1 MATTKLQTRILNKIS
16 TWTEWE
22 SVKSTFKPLRGEI
35 CIVEI
40 PTGTANAIDKENGSK
55 LTPPATGIKVGD
67 GQHVFGELP
76 WIQAVAGDVTAWC
89 KEHMADFD
97 KFKAQVAA
105 AVADSEGGLQDA
117 IDGLGQR
124 ITNLE
129 ATVNTGD
136 NSNAKLRQA
145 ITAVD
150 GKADANAQNITGLTS
165 TKADKTQVATDIKTA
180 KDNILGED
188 SASSDKTVKG
198 AYKAAADAQDTADS
212 AVEAA
217 GQALVDAN
225 AYTDGKVTDILGKND
240 DNSNFVGTVKGA
252 YATANA
258 AQGTANANAGEI
270 TSIKEDIQ
278 EINNMLGGA
287 GEQTVSKRLEA
298 LETNDGVQDGKIKNN
313 ADAIDANA
321 KAIKAEEDRAKG
333 IEGDHETRIATMENF
348 WKAADDP
355 VGTIDKLSEIVDY
368 ISKDESGALDMAKDI
383 EANAKAIE
391 DEVERAEKAESDLKD
406 AIDGLR
412 GNALETDTLGTV
424 KKLAEDAGK
433 AASDNLDTAK
443 GYTDQEVGKVLG
455 KDGDD
460 AAAKTVYGA
469 HAAAAAASAAA
480 ATADEK
486 AVAAQEA
493 AEAAQGA
500 ADAAQDD
507 ADAANTAIGKLLGSS
522 VSEANGKISTIS
534 FADGKL
540 TATRKDIVMA
550 DMSATEVFIFDCGSA
565 TVNAANLD
573 LTV

>member
-40 PTGTANAIDKENGSK
+40 PSGTSSTG

-67 GQHVFGELP
+67 GQHFFGELP

-89 KEHMADFD
+89 KENMADFD

-145 ITAVD
+145 ITDVN
-150 GKADANAQNITGLTS
+150 GIVTGHTTELGQLTAN
-165 TKADKTQVATDIKTA
+165 KADKTQVATDIATAKTA
-180 KDNILGED
+180 VLGEEGYTG
-188 SASSDKTVKG
+188 TVKG
-198 AYKAAADAQDTADS
+198 AYEAAATAKDAADAAS
-212 AVEAA
+212 EAA
-217 GQALVDAN
+217 GKALTDAK

-252 YATANA
+252 YAAAAA
-258 AQGTANANAGEI
+258 AQSKADTNAGDI
-270 TSIKEDIQ
+270 VDIKQDIVD
-278 EINNMLGGA
+278 INALLGGE
-287 GEQTVSKRLEA
+287 GNQSVSARLEA
-298 LETNDGVQDGKIKNN
+298 LEEASEDHAGKIQDNT
-313 ADAIDANA
+313 DAIG
-321 KAIKAEEDRAKG
+321 AEKERA
-333 IEGDHETRIATMENF
+333 EGVEAGFETRIATMENF

-368 ISKDESGALDMAKDI
+368 IAKDESGAIDMAKDI
-383 EANAKAIE
+383 EANTKAIE
-391 DEVERAEKAESDLKD
+391 AEVDRAEKAEADLQD
-406 AIDGLR
+406 AID
-412 GNALETDTLGTV
+412 ALYGDAVVGTDTLGSV
-424 KKLAEDAGK
+424 KDLAEEAK
-433 AASDNLDTAK
+433 QAASDNLNTAK
-443 GYTDQEVGKVLG
+443 SYTDQEAGKVLG
-455 KDGDD
+455 KEGD
-460 AAAKTVYGA
+460 AATAKTVYGA

-480 ATADEK
+480 ATADGK
-486 AVAAQEA
+486 AV
-493 AEAAQGA
+493 AAQGA

-507 ADAANTAIGKLLGSS
+507 ADAANTAIEKLLGSS

-565 TVNAANLD
+565 TVNAANL
-573 LTV
+573 TV

>member
-22 SVKSTFKPLRGEI
+22 SVKTTFKPLRGEI

-40 PTGTANAIDKENGSK
+40 PSGTSSTG

-76 WIQAVAGDVTAWC
+76 WIQAIAGDVTAWC
-89 KEHMADFD
+89 KENMADFD

-165 TKADKTQVATDIKTA
+165 TKADKTQVATDIATAKTAVLGQKDGADFNGTVMGAYEAAATA
-180 KDNILGED
+180 KD
-188 SASSDKTVKG
+188 
-198 AYKAAADAQDTADS
+198 AADAAS
-212 AVEAA
+212 EAA
-217 GQALVDAN
+217 GKALTDAK

-252 YATANA
+252 YAAA
-258 AQGTANANAGEI
+258 ASAQGKTDTNAQDIVDIKQDIVDINAL
-270 TSIKEDIQ
+270 
-278 EINNMLGGA
+278 LGGE
-287 GEQTVSKRLEA
+287 GNQSVSARLEA
-298 LETNDGVQDGKIKNN
+298 LEEASEDHAGKIQDNT
-313 ADAIDANA
+313 DAIG
-321 KAIKAEEDRAKG
+321 AEKERA
-333 IEGDHETRIATMENF
+333 EGVEAGFETRIATMENF

-368 ISKDESGALDMAKDI
+368 ISKDTTGALDMAKNI
-383 EANAKAIE
+383 EANTKAIE
-391 DEVERAEKAESDLKD
+391 DEVDRAEKAEADLQD
-406 AIDGLR
+406 AIDALR
-412 GNALETDTLGTV
+412 GDALATDTLGTV
-424 KKLAEDAGK
+424 KKAAEDAAK
-433 AASDNLDTAK
+433 AASDNLNTAK
-443 GYTDQEVGKVLG
+443 AYTDQEAGKVLG
-455 KDGDD
+455 AEGD
-460 AAAKTVYGA
+460 AATAKTVYGA

-480 ATADEK
+480 ATADGK
-486 AVAAQEA
+486 AVAAQGA
-493 AEAAQGA
+493 ADAAQGA

-507 ADAANTAIGKLLGSS
+507 ADAANTAISKLLGSS

-565 TVNAANLD
+565 TVNAANL
-573 LTV
+573 TV

>member
-22 SVKSTFKPLRGEI
+22 SVKTTFKPLRGEI

-40 PTGTANAIDKENGSK
+40 PSGTSSTG

-76 WIQAVAGDVTAWC
+76 WIQAIAGDVTAWC
-89 KEHMADFD
+89 KENMADFD

-165 TKADKTQVATDIKTA
+165 TKADKTQVATDIATAKTAVLGQKDGADFNGTVMGAYEAAATA
-180 KDNILGED
+180 KD
-188 SASSDKTVKG
+188 
-198 AYKAAADAQDTADS
+198 AADAAS
-212 AVEAA
+212 EAA
-217 GQALVDAN
+217 GKALTDAK

-252 YATANA
+252 YAAA
-258 AQGTANANAGEI
+258 ASAQGKADTNAQDIVDIKQDIVDINAL
-270 TSIKEDIQ
+270 
-278 EINNMLGGA
+278 LGGE
-287 GEQTVSKRLEA
+287 GNQSVSARLEA
-298 LETNDGVQDGKIKNN
+298 LEEASEDHAGKIQDNT
-313 ADAIDANA
+313 DAIG
-321 KAIKAEEDRAKG
+321 AEKERA
-333 IEGDHETRIATMENF
+333 EGVEAGFETRIATMENF

-368 ISKDESGALDMAKDI
+368 ISKDESGAIDMAKDI
-383 EANAKAIE
+383 EANTKAIE
-391 DEVERAEKAESDLKD
+391 AEVDRAEKAEADLQD
-406 AIDGLR
+406 AID
-412 GNALETDTLGTV
+412 ALYGDAVVGTDTLGSV
-424 KKLAEDAGK
+424 KDLAEEAK
-433 AASDNLDTAK
+433 QAASDNLNTAK

-455 KDGDD
+455 KEGD
-460 AAAKTVYGA
+460 AATVKTVYGA

-480 ATADEK
+480 ATADGK
-486 AVAAQEA
+486 AV
-493 AEAAQGA
+493 AAQGA
-500 ADAAQDD
+500 ADAAQND
-507 ADAANTAIGKLLGSS
+507 ADAANTAIEKLLGSS
-522 VSEANGKISTIS
+522 VSEANGKISAIS

-565 TVNAANLD
+565 TVNAANL
-573 LTV
+573 TV

>member
-22 SVKSTFKPLRGEI
+22 SVKTTFKPLRGEI

-40 PTGTANAIDKENGSK
+40 PSGTSSTG

-89 KEHMADFD
+89 KENMADFD

-124 ITNLE
+124 ITSLE
-129 ATVNTGD
+129 TTVNTGD

-165 TKADKTQVATDIKTA
+165 TKADKTQVATDIATAKTAVLGQKDGADFNGTVMGAYDAAATA
-180 KDNILGED
+180 KD
-188 SASSDKTVKG
+188 
-198 AYKAAADAQDTADS
+198 AADAAS
-212 AVEAA
+212 EAA
-217 GQALVDAN
+217 GKALTDAK

-252 YATANA
+252 YAAA
-258 AQGTANANAGEI
+258 ASAQGKADTNAQDIVDIKQDIVDINAL
-270 TSIKEDIQ
+270 
-278 EINNMLGGA
+278 LGGE
-287 GEQTVSKRLEA
+287 GNQSVSARLEA
-298 LETNDGVQDGKIKNN
+298 LEEASEDHAGKIQDNT
-313 ADAIDANA
+313 DAIG
-321 KAIKAEEDRAKG
+321 AEKERA
-333 IEGDHETRIATMENF
+333 EGVEAGFETRIATMENF

-368 ISKDESGALDMAKDI
+368 ISKDESGAIDMAKDI
-383 EANAKAIE
+383 EANTKAIE
-391 DEVERAEKAESDLKD
+391 AEVDRAEKAEADLQD

-412 GNALETDTLGTV
+412 GDALETDTLGTV
-424 KKLAEDAGK
+424 KDLAEEAK
-433 AASDNLDTAK
+433 QAASDNLNTAKAYTDAAKEAVLGEK
-443 GYTDQEVGKVLG
+443 GYTG
-455 KDGDD
+455 
-460 AAAKTVYGA
+460 TVKGA
-469 HAAAAAASAAA
+469 YEAAAAASAAA
-480 ATADEK
+480 ATADGK
-486 AVAAQEA
+486 AV
-493 AEAAQGA
+493 AAQGA

-507 ADAANTAIGKLLGSS
+507 ADAANTAIEKLLGSS

-565 TVNAANLD
+565 TVNAANL
-573 LTV
+573 TV

>member
-1 MATTKLQTRILNKIS
+1 MATKLQTRILNKIS

-40 PTGTANAIDKENGSK
+40 PSGTSSTG

-67 GQHVFGELP
+67 GQHFFGELP

-89 KEHMADFD
+89 KENMADFD

-117 IDGLGQR
+117 IDSLGER
-124 ITNLE
+124 VTNLE

-165 TKADKTQVATDIKTA
+165 TKADKTQVATDIATAKTA
-180 KDNILGED
+180 VLGQKEGAD
-188 SASSDKTVKG
+188 FNGTVMG
-198 AYKAAADAQDTADS
+198 AYEAAAAAKDAADAAS
-212 AVEAA
+212 EAA
-217 GQALVDAN
+217 GKALTDAK

-252 YATANA
+252 YAAAAA
-258 AQGTANANAGEI
+258 AQGKADTNAGEI

-278 EINNMLGGA
+278 EINDMLGGA
-287 GEQTVSKRLEA
+287 GEQSVSARLEA
-298 LETNDGVQDGKIKNN
+298 LETNDGVQDGKIKDN

-368 ISKDESGALDMAKDI
+368 ISRDEQGALDMAADI
-383 EANAKAIE
+383 EANTKAIE
-391 DEVERAEKAESDLKD
+391 AEVARAGKAEADLQD
-406 AIDGLR
+406 AIDALR
-412 GNALETDTLGTV
+412 GDALASDTLGTV
-424 KKLAEDAGK
+424 KDLAEEAK
-433 AASDNLDTAK
+433 QAASDNLNTAKAYTDAAKEAVLGEK
-443 GYTDQEVGKVLG
+443 GYTG
-455 KDGDD
+455 
-460 AAAKTVYGA
+460 TVKGA
-469 HAAAAAASAAA
+469 YEAAAAASAAA
-480 ATADEK
+480 ATADGK
-486 AVAAQEA
+486 AVAAQGA

-507 ADAANTAIGKLLGSS
+507 ADAANTAIEKLLGSS
-522 VSEANGKISTIS
+522 VSEANGKINTIS

-565 TVNAANLD
+565 TVNAANL
-573 LTV
+573 TV

>member
-22 SVKSTFKPLRGEI
+22 SVKTTFKPLRGEI

-40 PTGTANAIDKENGSK
+40 PSGTSSTG

-76 WIQAVAGDVTAWC
+76 WIQAIAGDVTAWC
-89 KEHMADFD
+89 KENMADFD

-165 TKADKTQVATDIKTA
+165 TKADKTQVATDIATAKTAVLGQKDGADFNGTVMGAYEAAATA
-180 KDNILGED
+180 KD
-188 SASSDKTVKG
+188 
-198 AYKAAADAQDTADS
+198 AADAAS
-212 AVEAA
+212 EAA
-217 GQALVDAN
+217 GKALTDAK

-252 YATANA
+252 YAAA
-258 AQGTANANAGEI
+258 ASAQGKADTNAQDIVDIKQDIVDINAL
-270 TSIKEDIQ
+270 
-278 EINNMLGGA
+278 LGGE
-287 GEQTVSKRLEA
+287 GNQSVSARLEA
-298 LETNDGVQDGKIKNN
+298 LEEASEDHAGKIQDNT
-313 ADAIDANA
+313 DAIG
-321 KAIKAEEDRAKG
+321 AEKERA
-333 IEGDHETRIATMENF
+333 EGVEAGFETRIATMENF

-368 ISKDESGALDMAKDI
+368 ISKDTTGAIDMAKDI

-391 DEVERAEKAESDLKD
+391 DEVDRAEKAEADLQD
-406 AIDGLR
+406 AIDALR
-412 GNALETDTLGTV
+412 GDALATDTLGTV
-424 KKLAEDAGK
+424 KDLAEEAK
-433 AASDNLDTAK
+433 QAASDNLNTAK
-443 GYTDQEVGKVLG
+443 AYTDQEAGKVLG
-455 KDGDD
+455 KEGD
-460 AAAKTVYGA
+460 AATVKTVYGA

-480 ATADEK
+480 ATADGK
-486 AVAAQEA
+486 AV
-493 AEAAQGA
+493 AAQGA

-507 ADAANTAIGKLLGSS
+507 ADAANTAISKLLGSS

-540 TATRKDIVMA
+540 TATRKEIVMA

-565 TVNAANLD
+565 TVNAANL
-573 LTV
+573 TV